1 MNKISYSTVFEA
13 VDRKRDEYLKFWC
26 ELCDIESP
34 TANKAAVDEAC
45 EYVIKKAQLRGW
57 DIEVQ
62 KQEISGNP
70 VLITMNPNATLAPIA
85 LSGHMDTVQPI
96 GLFGTPPT
104 KIVGDKIYGPG
115 VSDCK
120 GGIVAAFLAMDALS
134 ECGYTER
141 PVKLLIQTD
150 EEVSSR
156 FSNKGTINW
165 ICEKAKDCV
174 AFLNSEPYE
183 PDFAILERKG
193 ILRYEL
199 KVIGNPAHSSAC
211 ANGEG
216 EISAIAE
223 AAYKIIELEKL
234 KDKYGLT
241 CNVGVING
249 GTVANT
255 VPAECTLIADIRFA
269 NQEQLEYAENY
280 IKTVAETEHIKGSR
294 CETKRVSMRVAMEKE
309 ERNYNLLDKMN
320 KAFSK
325 AGLLVLKA
333 RSTPSGS
340 DAADATVYGIPVVDS
355 LGVDGLESIHSKDE
369 NASIESLFVAAKR
382 FAAVILG
389 I

>member
-1 MNKISYSTVFEA
+1 MEKVNYQKVFSIIDE
-13 VDRKRDEYLKFWC
+13 KRDEYLKFWC

-34 TANKAAVDEAC
+34 TANKAAVDAAC

-57 DIEVQ
+57 TVEIQ
-62 KQEISGNP
+62 KQEVSGDP
-70 VLITMNPNATLAPIA
+70 VLITMNPEAPLAPIA

-120 GGIVAAFLAMDALS
+120 GGIVAAFLAMDALC
-134 ECGYTER
+134 EFGYTER

-183 PDFAILERKG
+183 PDFAVLERKG

-216 EISAIAE
+216 EVSAIAE

-241 CNVGVING
+241 CNVGTVNG

-255 VPAECTLIADIRFA
+255 VPAECSFVIDIRFA
-269 NQEQLEYAENY
+269 NQEQLEYAEKY
-280 IKTVAETEHIKGSR
+280 IKTVAETEYIKGSR
-294 CETKRVSMRVAMEKE
+294 CEVRHVSTRIAMEKT
-309 ERNYNLLDKMN
+309 ERNYELLSKMN
-320 KAFSK
+320 GIFTD
-325 AGLLVLKA
+325 AGLLKLEA
-333 RSTPSGS
+333 RKTPSGS
-340 DAADATVYGIPVVDS
+340 DAAYTTAFGIPTVDS